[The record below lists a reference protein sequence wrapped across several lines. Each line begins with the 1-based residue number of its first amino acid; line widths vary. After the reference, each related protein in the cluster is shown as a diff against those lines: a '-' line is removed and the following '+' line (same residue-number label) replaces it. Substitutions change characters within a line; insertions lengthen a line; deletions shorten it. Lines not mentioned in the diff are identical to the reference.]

1 MIIQL
6 QHHPCS
12 LQPTLHLPKPLSTH
26 HLHFPPP
33 SAAAAAA
40 AAASTSTSTSDSGLL
55 FREKLLY
62 LQSLNVDPR
71 KALRHN
77 PDFRS
82 SPLSALR
89 SVESCLASFGIPR
102 PALGRVLDM
111 FPQLLTSDP
120 DSDLYP
126 VFEFLLHEALIPFP
140 DLQKSVLRCPR
151 ILVCSV
157 DAQLRPTLSFLRS
170 FGFVGRRAITC
181 QTTLLLV
188 SSVERTL
195 LPKIEFLRSL
205 GFGYGEVS
213 RMAIRSPGLL
223 TMSVQNNMRPK
234 AEYFLRDMRGNLT
247 ELKRFPQYF
256 SFSLE
261 RKIRPRHQMLEEHGL
276 ELPLAEMLKVSDGE
290 FAASLIEMRLR
301 RVDAREREPQS

>member
-6 QHHPCS
+6 HHHPSS
-12 LQPTLHLPKPLSTH
+12 LHPIVHLPKPLRTH
-26 HLHFPPP
+26 HHLRFPP
-33 SAAAAAA
+33 SAAAAASSSA
-40 AAASTSTSTSDSGLL
+40 TTSTSDSGLL

-71 KALRHN
+71 KALHHN
-77 PDFRS
+77 PDFRCC
-82 SPLSALR
+82 PLSTLR

-102 PALGRVLDM
+102 PSLGRILDM

-126 VFEFLLHEALIPFP
+126 VFDFLLHEALIPFP
-140 DLQKSVLRCPR
+140 DLQKSILRCPR

-170 FGFVGRRAITC
+170 FGFVDRHAITC
-181 QTTLLLV
+181 QTSLLLV
-188 SSVERTL
+188 SSVEHTL
-195 LPKIEFLRSL
+195 LPKIEFLQSL
-205 GFGYGEVS
+205 GFEYGEVS
-213 RMAIRSPGLL
+213 MMAIRSPGLL
-223 TMSVQNNMRPK
+223 TMSVQNNLRPK
-234 AEYFLRDMRGNLT
+234 AEFFLRDMRGNLT

-276 ELPLAEMLKVSDGE
+276 EMPLPEMLKISDGE
-290 FAASLIEMRLR
+290 FTARLIEMRLR
-301 RVDAREREPQS
+301 RVDARGYGA

>member
-6 QHHPCS
+6 HHHPSS
-12 LQPTLHLPKPLSTH
+12 LQPIL
-26 HLHFPPP
+26 LHFPKPIRTDHLHCPP
-33 SAAAAAA
+33 SAAASSS
-40 AAASTSTSTSDSGLL
+40 ASSTSDSGLL

-62 LQSLNVDPR
+62 LQSLNVDPQ
-71 KALRHN
+71 KALRQN

-82 SPLSALR
+82 SPLSSLR

-102 PALGRVLDM
+102 PSLGRILDM

-126 VFEFLLHEALIPFP
+126 VFDFLLHEAHIPFP
-140 DLQKSVLRCPR
+140 DLQKSILRCPR
-151 ILVCSV
+151 ILACSV

-170 FGFVGRRAITC
+170 FGFVGRHAITS
-181 QTTLLLV
+181 QTSLLLV
-188 SSVERTL
+188 SNVEHTL
-195 LPKIEFLRSL
+195 LPKIEFLQSL
-205 GFGYGEVS
+205 GFEYREVS

-223 TMSVQNNMRPK
+223 TMSVQNNLRPK
-234 AEYFLRDMRGNLT
+234 AEYFLRDMRGNLA

-276 ELPLAEMLKVSDGE
+276 EIPLAEMLTVSDGE
-290 FAASLIEMRLR
+290 FTARLIEMRLR
-301 RVDAREREPQS
+301 RVDARG

>member
-6 QHHPCS
+6 HHHPCS

-33 SAAAAAA
+33 SAAAAAT
-40 AAASTSTSTSDSGLL
+40 STSTSTSDSGLL

-71 KALRHN
+71 KALRYN

-126 VFEFLLHEALIPFP
+126 VFDFLLHEALIPFP

-234 AEYFLRDMRGNLT
+234 AD
-247 ELKRFPQYF
+247 
-256 SFSLE
+256 LE

-276 ELPLAEMLKVSDGE
+276 EMPLAEMLKVSDGE

-301 RVDAREREPQS
+301 RVDARGESAPLPSL